1 MVSARP
7 LLVLGARVAY
17 RRSRLPPDEP
27 ARCGQ
32 ALHCLFQAGEPCLS
46 HPRCPTMLSNNPGIC
61 RVNRIP
67 HWFSLEPRL
76 LHNGAAPPH
85 QQLARRQRGALRP
98 MHARQAGQQVP
109 PIVVAP
115 DAVRA
120 GVVNLE
126 AAIQGAACPD
136 AFPRSPLHAD
146 EAAHLGRL
154 TQIAGRG
161 QQPLM
166 GW

>member
-1 MVSARP
+1 M
-7 LLVLGARVAY
+7 
-17 RRSRLPPDEP
+17 LPNDS
-27 ARCGQ
+27 C
-32 ALHCLFQAGEPCLS
+32 
-46 HPRCPTMLSNNPGIC
+46 IC

-67 HWFSLEPRL
+67 HWLSLEPRIP
-76 LHNGAAPPH
+76 HTGDAPPN
-85 QQLARRQRGALRP
+85 QQLARRQRVALRP
-98 MHARQAGQQVP
+98 IHARQAGQQVP

-120 GVVNLE
+120 GVVDLE
-126 AAIQGAACPD
+126 VAIQGMAYPD

-146 EAAHLGRL
+146 EAAYLGRL

-166 GW
+166 GR